1 MRTQQFRPQQVIDAI
16 RRHHGM
22 LTFAA
27 TALRCNRET
36 IRNYAK
42 RYPEIAEA
50 LREERE
56 KTLDLAELAL
66 YNAILAGEPWAICFY
81 LKTQGRSRGY
91 TERREVTGTN
101 GEATRVYLTW
111 HDTNPSHDASGSSA
125 A

>member
-1 MRTQQFRPQQVIDAI
+1 MRRQQFRPQQVIDAI

-22 LTFAA
+22 LTLAA

-42 RYPEIAEA
+42 RYPEVAEA
-50 LREERE
+50 LRDERE
-56 KTLDLAELAL
+56 RTLDVAETAL
-66 YNAILAGEPWAICFY
+66 FDAILAGQPWAICFY

-91 TERREVTGTN
+91 TERREVTGKH
-101 GEATRVYLTW
+101 GEVSKVSLLW
-111 HDTNPSHDASGSSA
+111 HDITQAGDTSGSSA